1 MVELLQNIVKHA
13 DNIDH
18 AEDWKAGVFFIKE
31 LEDSFSLLAG
41 NYVRREHSASLK
53 ERIDRL
59 NNMSYKDLTKEYNK
73 ILLNTEINDSVS
85 TGLGF
90 IDIRRKTGN
99 PIEYSLKKVDDEID
113 FFIVKT
119 IVNKKN

>member
-1 MVELLQNIVKHA
+1 
-13 DNIDH
+13 
-18 AEDWKAGVFFIKE
+18 
-31 LEDSFSLLAG
+31 
-41 NYVRREHSASLK
+41 
-53 ERIDRL
+53 
-59 NNMSYKDLTKEYNK
+59 LTKEYNT

-99 PIEYSLKKVDDEID
+99 LIEYSLKEVNNEID